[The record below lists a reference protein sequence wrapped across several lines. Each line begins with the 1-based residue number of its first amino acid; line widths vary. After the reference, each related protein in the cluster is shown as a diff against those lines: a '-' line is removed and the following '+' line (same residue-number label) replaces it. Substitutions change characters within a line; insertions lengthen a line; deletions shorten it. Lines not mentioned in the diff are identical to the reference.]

1 MPVKLLWQLDVE
13 CYSLDRLIS
22 SALSL
27 WSCCSILK
35 CFEIVVKG
43 DVLGSL
49 VEFDKAIELDTRQKA
64 CKFLGILIVCF
75 LRVVENVDLM
85 RIMIKLCG
93 GCDLDLWQRG
103 LSLYYVDRY

>member
-1 MPVKLLWQLDVE
+1 
-13 CYSLDRLIS
+13 
-22 SALSL
+22 
-27 WSCCSILK
+27 
-35 CFEIVVKG
+35 VKG

-49 VEFDKAIELDTRQKA
+49 VELDKAIELDTRQKA

-75 LRVVENVDLM
+75 LRVVENVDIM
-85 RIMIKLCG
+85 RIMMKLCG